1 MHEYRKGRTQWR
13 PEHDEEVIVHDQ
25 EVTVGCNG
33 ALIRGHRGPN
43 DVGRD
48 SAQGRTLVNSFR
60 TLLLGGAALALL
72 AGPALAQTSPAPAP
86 APAPAQEPPA
96 QQAEPEPDE
105 ADEAE
110 ESATSLGEVTV
121 TGRAS
126 DVRTSIDS
134 VSYSLADDLQA
145 QTGSLAEALR
155 NVPSVEVDPDGNVS
169 LRGDANVTIL
179 VDGRPST
186 QFNGPSR
193 GQMVQQIP
201 ASQYARIEVMTNPS
215 AAYSPEGSGGVINL
229 ISRPNAVRPGNTTTG
244 SLRAN
249 IGDNGRYN
257 FGGNIAHVIGGKTT
271 LTADIGVRHDAFI
284 QEIERLRTRFDAG
297 SGRFLEARQS
307 QNIEG
312 DSDNIFVRFAAE
324 HNLDD
329 KTQLTAEVRHVDVDN
344 LADAI
349 DVYEADAAG
358 GGLAAAYVRNSSGGF
373 AGQFSGGSAR
383 VLRRFDGAGHE
394 WSNEVRFDRNRFTF
408 GFDTVVDQQIPP
420 SPLSYED
427 VENRNRQNQLGL
439 TSAYV
444 RPLADGGRLRL
455 GYELQAVDLELDNF
469 VARGPAPGA
478 LTPDPIVSNEF
489 HVDQAV
495 HALYATWEKPFTEAL
510 SAQFGLRLEQA
521 NIDLDQVTTGIRSS
535 NDYFR
540 AYPTMHLAYTIGEG
554 ESLRASYSRRIQR
567 PGPQE
572 LNPFLTYQDNLNY
585 RSGNP
590 DLLPQETDSF
600 EVMWQKRVQQTFYQA
615 TLYHRDTQDAFT
627 PVTTDLGNG
636 VFLTRPEN
644 LGSSRSTGIE
654 LVANG
659 ALHPTLRYNA
669 SINLYR
675 QEIDAAGLPGAVDRE
690 GESVSGRLT
699 LNWSP
704 TQNDFLQ
711 VSGIWAGDQLLAQGV
726 REQATLVNLGYRRK
740 LNRDWSF
747 QATVRDLFDEFGST
761 STIETPTFTD
771 RTSVLFGGRAA
782 YIGLTWSFGSGQRRP
797 EQFDFSAPTTGN

>member
-1 MHEYRKGRTQWR
+1 LTPVFSY
-13 PEHDEEVIVHDQ
+13 
-25 EVTVGCNG
+25 
-33 ALIRGHRGPN
+33 
-43 DVGRD
+43 
-48 SAQGRTLVNSFR
+48 R
-60 TLLLGGAALALL
+60 TLLLAGAALVGL
-72 AGPALAQTSPAPAP
+72 AQPALAQTAAPPAP
-86 APAPAQEPPA
+86 APAPAQDRAAPQPA
-96 QQAEPEPDE
+96 SADAQDE
-105 ADEAE
+105 APVAAETAPAE
-110 ESATSLGEVTV
+110 EPARLDEVQV

-229 ISRPNAVRPGNTTTG
+229 ITKPTTVRPGDTTTG
-244 SLRAN
+244 SLRVN

-257 FGGNIAHVIGGKTT
+257 LGGGVVHVIGGKTT
-271 LTADIGVRHDAFI
+271 LSADIGVRHDAFL
-284 QEIERLRTRFDAG
+284 QEVERLRTRLDSA

-307 QNIEG
+307 QDIEG
-312 DSDNIFVRFAAE
+312 NSDNVFVRLAAE

-329 KTQLTAEVRHVDVDN
+329 RTQLTGEVRHVEVEN
-344 LADAI
+344 LADAQ
-349 DVYEADAAG
+349 DLYEADAAG
-358 GGLAAAYVRNSSGGF
+358 GGLASAYTRTSAGGF
-373 AGQFSGGSAR
+373 SGQFSGGSAR
-383 VLRRFDGAGHE
+383 VLRRFDDAGHE
-394 WSNEVRFDRNRFTF
+394 WSNEVRYDRNRFSF
-408 GFDTVVDQQIPP
+408 GFDTVVDQRIPP
-420 SPLSYED
+420 SPLSYEE

-444 RPLADGGRLRL
+444 RPLSDGGRLRL
-455 GYELQAVDLELDNF
+455 GYELQALDLELDNS

-495 HALYATWEKPFTEAL
+495 HALYATWEKPFSEAL

-521 NIDLDQVTTGIRSS
+521 NIDLDQVTTGVRAS
-535 NDYFR
+535 NNYFR
-540 AYPTMHLAYTIGEG
+540 AYPTLHLSYTIGEG

-567 PGPQE
+567 PGPQD

-600 EVMWQKRVQQTFYQA
+600 EAMWQKRVQQTFYQA
-615 TLYHRDTQDAFT
+615 TLYYRDTQDAFT

-636 VFLTRPEN
+636 VFLSRPEN
-644 LGSSRSTGIE
+644 LGSSRSTGVE

-669 SINLYR
+669 SVNLFR

-699 LNWSP
+699 LNWQPS
-704 TQNDFLQ
+704 QADFLQ
-711 VSGIWAGDQLLAQGV
+711 ISGIWSGDQLLAQGV
-726 REQATLVNLGYRRK
+726 RETAQLVNLGYRRK
-740 LNRDWSF
+740 LNKDLSL
-747 QATVRDLFDEFGST
+747 QVTVRDVFDEFGA
-761 STIETPTFTD
+761 TIFLDTPGFTD
-771 RTSVLFGGRAA
+771 RTSQTFGGRAA

-797 EQFDFSAPTTGN
+797 EQFDFSAPTTGG